1 MAKIIKG
8 YYESGRVFVVDDGKE
23 SELLPDDRS
32 KAVNKGSRRFYWGF
46 DSDGAGYLA
55 TSILLQFLPEKAA
68 RAWYYEF
75 KVNKIVSMPKADFT
89 IKKDEVMKWYE
100 KKMAGYIKADAYF

>member
-8 YYESGRVFVVDDGKE
+8 YYESGRVFVVDNGKE
-23 SELLPDDRS
+23 SELLPDDRF

-46 DSDGAGYLA
+46 DNEGAGHLA
-55 TSILLQFLPEKAA
+55 TSVLLQFLPEKAA

-75 KVNKIVSMPKADFT
+75 KVEKIVPMPKADFV
-89 IKKDEVMKWYE
+89 IKEEDVTKWYQ
-100 KKMAGYIKADAYF
+100 KKMTEKEKDSK